1 MAFNFKE
8 LVKEQA
14 RKVGFFNRDHE
25 DTRGAMPNGGTMGY
39 YPNSK
44 ARDLFGTQGV
54 SAEQVRQADQQAQQ
68 AQQNAQ
74 AQQWPQQGTGFTPN
88 AGAQQPQQS
97 QQQANDPVAQ
107 YTSGFTGFQQ
117 PVKNMQSWQTQ
128 DTTMPPVSQQT
139 GYQQPAAQ
147 AYPQQGTGYQQPVAQ
162 AYPQQ
167 GTGYQQPAAQAY
179 PQQGT
184 GYQQPAAQTYPQQNT
199 GYQQPVAQAYPQQ
212 NTGYQQPVMQAY
224 PQQGTGYQQPVSN
237 QAWQQPQ
244 PQQHQPQYQ
253 TPQQRA
259 MGFDAEDARP
269 QRQSKRQ
276 QRAQQPQQPV
286 NNIVYMPNTG
296 FTDESGRAYTHMER
310 VVQLVSVSAC
320 FRVIEFMRNGESV
333 IVNTENI
340 ASETDTQ
347 RCLDLLAG
355 AAFTMGS
362 SMTKITQLKRAYL
375 IAPQNVMVMADVAV
389 NNWADRDSARDQFE
403 TEAPEHYR
411 PVRGA
416 YVPDRQ
422 DEMRRDHYQAQ
433 QERMRQGYTG
443 REMRYAENFR

>member
-1 MAFNFKE
+1 M
-8 LVKEQA
+8 
-14 RKVGFFNRDHE
+14 
-25 DTRGAMPNGGTMGY
+25 
-39 YPNSK
+39 
-44 ARDLFGTQGV
+44 
-54 SAEQVRQADQQAQQ
+54 QQA
-68 AQQNAQ
+68 
-74 AQQWPQQGTGFTPN
+74 
-88 AGAQQPQQS
+88 
-97 QQQANDPVAQ
+97 
-107 YTSGFTGFQQ
+107 Y
-117 PVKNMQSWQTQ
+117 
-128 DTTMPPVSQQT
+128 
-139 GYQQPAAQ
+139 
-147 AYPQQGTGYQQPVAQ
+147 QQGTGYQQPVQQ
-162 AYPQQ
+162 AYQQ
-167 GTGYQQPAAQAY
+167 GTGYQQPM
-179 PQQGT
+179 PQQWQ
-184 GYQQPAAQTYPQQNT
+184 QQPQ
-199 GYQQPVAQAYPQQ
+199 V
-212 NTGYQQPVMQAY
+212 
-224 PQQGTGYQQPVSN
+224 
-237 QAWQQPQ
+237 Q
-244 PQQHQPQYQ
+244 PQQHQYQ

-259 MGFDAEDARP
+259 MGFTPEEENRP

-276 QRAQQPQQPV
+276 HRAQQPQPV

-296 FTDESGRAYTHMER
+296 NTGFMDESGRAYTHMER

-375 IAPQNVMVMADVAV
+375 IAPQTVMVMADVAV

-422 DEMRRDHYQAQ
+422 DEQRRDYYQAQ
-433 QERMRQGYTG
+433 QERMQQEYTG
-443 REMRYAENFR
+443 RQRYAQNYR

>member
-14 RKVGFFNRDHE
+14 RKVGFFHKDPE
-25 DTRGAMPNGGTMGY
+25 DTRGTMPNGGTMGY

-44 ARDLFGTQGV
+44 ARDLFSTNEIP
-54 SAEQVRQADQQAQQ
+54 AEQIRQAEQQ
-68 AQQNAQ
+68 AQQNEQ
-74 AQQWPQQGTGFTPN
+74 AQPWPQQGTGFTPN
-88 AGAQQPQQS
+88 VGAQQPQQS
-97 QQQANDPVAQ
+97 QPANDPVAQ

-128 DTTMPPVSQQT
+128 DTTMPPVSQRQQT
-139 GYQQPAAQ
+139 AYQQPVQQ
-147 AYPQQGTGYQQPVAQ
+147 AYQQGTGYQQPM
-162 AYPQQ
+162 PQQ
-167 GTGYQQPAAQAY
+167 WQQQPQ
-179 PQQGT
+179 
-184 GYQQPAAQTYPQQNT
+184 
-199 GYQQPVAQAYPQQ
+199 V
-212 NTGYQQPVMQAY
+212 
-224 PQQGTGYQQPVSN
+224 
-237 QAWQQPQ
+237 Q
-244 PQQHQPQYQ
+244 PQQHQYQ

-259 MGFDAEDARP
+259 MGFTPEEENRP

-276 QRAQQPQQPV
+276 HRAQQPQPV

-296 FTDESGRAYTHMER
+296 NTGFMDESGRAYTHMER

-375 IAPQNVMVMADVAV
+375 IAPQTVMVMADVAV

-422 DEMRRDHYQAQ
+422 DEQRRDYYQAQ
-433 QERMRQGYTG
+433 QERMQQEYTG
-443 REMRYAENFR
+443 RQRYAQNYR

>member
-14 RKVGFFNRDHE
+14 RKVGFFHKDPE
-25 DTRGAMPNGGTMGY
+25 DTRGTMPNGGTMGY

-44 ARDLFGTQGV
+44 ARDLFSTNEIP
-54 SAEQVRQADQQAQQ
+54 AEQIRQAEQQ
-68 AQQNAQ
+68 AQQNEQ
-74 AQQWPQQGTGFTPN
+74 AQPWPQQGTGFTPN
-88 AGAQQPQQS
+88 VGAQQPQQS
-97 QQQANDPVAQ
+97 QPANDPVAQ

-128 DTTMPPVSQQT
+128 DTTMPPVSQRQQT
-139 GYQQPAAQ
+139 AYQQPVQQ
-147 AYPQQGTGYQQPVAQ
+147 AYQQGTGYQQPVQQ
-162 AYPQQ
+162 AY
-167 GTGYQQPAAQAY
+167 
-179 PQQGT
+179 
-184 GYQQPAAQTYPQQNT
+184 
-199 GYQQPVAQAYPQQ
+199 
-212 NTGYQQPVMQAY
+212 
-224 PQQGTGYQQPVSN
+224 QQGTGYQQPVQ
-237 QAWQQPQ
+237 QAYQQGTGYQQPVQQAYQQGTGYQQPVQQAYQQGTGYQQPVQQAYQQGTGYQQPMPQQWQQQPQVQ
-244 PQQHQPQYQ
+244 PQQHQYQ

-259 MGFDAEDARP
+259 MGFTPEEENRS

-276 QRAQQPQQPV
+276 HRAQQPQPV

-296 FTDESGRAYTHMER
+296 NTGFMDESGRAYTHMER

-375 IAPQNVMVMADVAV
+375 IAPQTVMVMADVAV

-422 DEMRRDHYQAQ
+422 DEQRRDYYQAQ
-433 QERMRQGYTG
+433 QERMQQEYTG
-443 REMRYAENFR
+443 RQRYAQNYR

>member
-14 RKVGFFNRDHE
+14 RKVGFFHKDPE
-25 DTRGAMPNGGTMGY
+25 DTRGTMPNGGTMGY

-44 ARDLFGTQGV
+44 ARDLFSTNEIP
-54 SAEQVRQADQQAQQ
+54 AEQIRQAEQQ
-68 AQQNAQ
+68 AQQNEQ
-74 AQQWPQQGTGFTPN
+74 AQPWPQQGTGFTPN
-88 AGAQQPQQS
+88 VGAQQPQQS
-97 QQQANDPVAQ
+97 QPANDPVAQ

-128 DTTMPPVSQQT
+128 DTTMPPVSQRQQT
-139 GYQQPAAQ
+139 AYQQPVQQ
-147 AYPQQGTGYQQPVAQ
+147 AYQQGTGYQQPVQQ
-162 AYPQQ
+162 AY
-167 GTGYQQPAAQAY
+167 
-179 PQQGT
+179 
-184 GYQQPAAQTYPQQNT
+184 
-199 GYQQPVAQAYPQQ
+199 
-212 NTGYQQPVMQAY
+212 
-224 PQQGTGYQQPVSN
+224 QQGTGYQQPVQ
-237 QAWQQPQ
+237 QAYQQGTGYQQPMPQQWQQQPQVQ
-244 PQQHQPQYQ
+244 PQQHQYQ

-259 MGFDAEDARP
+259 MGFTPEEENRP

-276 QRAQQPQQPV
+276 HRAQQPQPV

-296 FTDESGRAYTHMER
+296 NTGFMDESGRAYTHMER

-375 IAPQNVMVMADVAV
+375 IAPQTVMVMADVAV

-422 DEMRRDHYQAQ
+422 DEQRRDYYQAQ
-433 QERMRQGYTG
+433 QERMQQEYTG
-443 REMRYAENFR
+443 RQRYAQNYR

>member
-14 RKVGFFNRDHE
+14 RKVGFFHKDPE
-25 DTRGAMPNGGTMGY
+25 DTRGTMPNGGTMGY

-44 ARDLFGTQGV
+44 ARDLFSTNEIP
-54 SAEQVRQADQQAQQ
+54 AEQIRQAEQQ
-68 AQQNAQ
+68 AQQNEQ
-74 AQQWPQQGTGFTPN
+74 AQPWPQQGTGFTPN
-88 AGAQQPQQS
+88 VGAQQPQQS
-97 QQQANDPVAQ
+97 QPANDPVAQ

-128 DTTMPPVSQQT
+128 DTTMPPVSQRQQT
-139 GYQQPAAQ
+139 VYQQPVQQ
-147 AYPQQGTGYQQPVAQ
+147 AYQQGTGYQQPM
-162 AYPQQ
+162 PQQ
-167 GTGYQQPAAQAY
+167 WQQQPQ
-179 PQQGT
+179 
-184 GYQQPAAQTYPQQNT
+184 
-199 GYQQPVAQAYPQQ
+199 V
-212 NTGYQQPVMQAY
+212 
-224 PQQGTGYQQPVSN
+224 
-237 QAWQQPQ
+237 Q
-244 PQQHQPQYQ
+244 PQQHQYQ

-259 MGFDAEDARP
+259 MGFTPEEESRP

-276 QRAQQPQQPV
+276 HRAQQPQPV

-296 FTDESGRAYTHMER
+296 NTGFMDESGRAYTHMER

-375 IAPQNVMVMADVAV
+375 IAPQTVMVMADVAV

-422 DEMRRDHYQAQ
+422 DEQRRDYYQAQ
-433 QERMRQGYTG
+433 QERMQQEYTG
-443 REMRYAENFR
+443 RQRYAQNYR